1 MQRAHPAALQA
12 IAAGLP
18 GQLGVAG
25 GVHPFGDHLAA
36 SSVQDVHRARQG
48 VARRRVRQGAMQQAF
63 VQLDRV
69 RLQQPHARQAKFGSA
84 KVVQRQL
91 EAKAPVAVHAALQAQ
106 QIDFSV
112 FDNFQR
118 QL

>member
-1 MQRAHPAALQA
+1 MFTARGKASR
-12 IAAGLP
+12 AAGCDKARCSRRSCSLT
-18 GQLGVAG
+18 
-25 GVHPFGDHLAA
+25 A
-36 SSVQDVHRARQG
+36 SGSSNHTRG
-48 VARRRVRQGAMQQAF
+48 
-63 VQLDRV
+63 
-69 RLQQPHARQAKFGSA
+69 RLSSGSA